1 MTVIIVS
8 YIIDGGKPIQKPP
21 LEDVQIAHIRVA
33 GIQEQVPKN
42 DRGEEEEKGEEESE
56 GEGRN

>member
-1 MTVIIVS
+1 MTVIIVTS
-8 YIIDGGKPIQKPP
+8 LMEENQSKPP

-42 DRGEEEEKGEEESE
+42 VCGEEEEKGEEE
-56 GEGRN
+56 